1 MTAVLDASAALA
13 LLRIEPGHD
22 QVSQLLSGSVI
33 SAPNYSEVIQ
43 KLRQLGSATAEE
55 DTAVLTALGS
65 RVVPFDTTVAI
76 NAARLWSATRTAGL
90 SLADRACLAVA
101 AGLRDGVAV
110 TADRAWADLDVG
122 VRVQLIR

>member
-1 MTAVLDASAALA
+1 VTAVLDASAALA

-76 NAARLWSATRTAGL
+76 NAARLWSATRTTGL

-122 VRVQLIR
+122 VRVRLIR

>member
-122 VRVQLIR
+122 VRVRLIR

>member
-76 NAARLWSATRTAGL
+76 NAARLWSATRTTGL

-122 VRVQLIR
+122 VRVRLIR